1 MATIAPPA
9 RKAPR
14 TRAPLP
20 LGAPADFARARCA
33 RERLGVVF
41 RFSHGRLV
49 ARAQAKVGADGEE
62 LVQDVYAM
70 ILRHMSRPEAAGL
83 RRGDYW
89 TLHAYLRTTL
99 ERAIADFY
107 RRGRGVCVTA
117 AGRSDDSADGR
128 TQRRP
133 AIEHGVDLDTIS
145 WHAELTLGGDSDL
158 SDVEERAAL
167 LAESDLGL
175 DAREAIGARHDA
187 EVALDERERTIRRL
201 RTENP
206 AVTQAEIAEAIGSS
220 QSSVSRLEIA
230 LAARLKGAF
239 GDRARG
245 CDEFAGKIR
254 AYVEMSLGEEEIP
267 AIQMHVYGRAEL
279 GIPDC
284 ARCKLAVVGVRRS
297 TLEAILPPPAV
308 LPLAGG
314 LGAAWRSVKGGIGKL
329 FGGGGAHGG
338 GATPVPL
345 DAGSGTALAGAGK
358 LGIASG
364 GSLKL
369 IAAAAAVPVAVGG
382 GSVAAEEIEAL
393 RRHEP
398 VVGRAPIAVATP
410 PAPVRVSQPPPVT
423 PESGSRPRT
432 RARSRHRPEAT
443 PASGPGSPPPAAQ
456 PQPQPQ
462 PVDPTLVTP

>member
-1 MATIAPPA
+1 
-9 RKAPR
+9 
-14 TRAPLP
+14 
-20 LGAPADFARARCA
+20 
-33 RERLGVVF
+33 VVF

-49 ARAQAKVGADGEE
+49 ARAQAKVGGDGEE

-117 AGRSDDSADGR
+117 AGRSDESADGR
-128 TQRRP
+128 TQRRL
-133 AIEHGVDLDTIS
+133 AIEHGVDLDAIS
-145 WHAELTLGGDSDL
+145 WHADMTLGGDSDL
-158 SDVEERAAL
+158 SDAEERAAL

-201 RTENP
+201 RAENP
-206 AVTQAEIAEAIGSS
+206 AATQTEIAEAIGSS
-220 QSSVSRLEIA
+220 QSSVSRFETA

-297 TLEAILPPPAV
+297 TLEAVLPPPAV

-314 LGAAWRSVKGGIGKL
+314 LGAAWRWVKGAIEKL

-338 GATPVPL
+338 GGATPVPF

-369 IAAAAAVPVAVGG
+369 IAVVSAVPVAVGG
-382 GSVAAEEIEAL
+382 GAVAATEIEAL
-393 RRHEP
+393 RGTDPAVRSTPSAAEPPAAERISSRPVTPRPGPQRRSSPATPRHVPEA
-398 VVGRAPIAVATP
+398 APRGASVSRP
-410 PAPVRVSQPPPVT
+410 PAPP
-423 PESGSRPRT
+423 
-432 RARSRHRPEAT
+432 AR
-443 PASGPGSPPPAAQ
+443 
-456 PQPQPQ
+456 PQ